1 MKTEVLQAAINY
13 LSYREHA
20 SKELIDKLQ
29 HKGFAAS
36 DIAEV
41 IAHLQEKNYQSDQRY
56 AECIIRNRVNK
67 GYGPLYIAQ
76 ALRQQGITSSVIEQE
91 IKNQQIDWY
100 LQAELAYNK
109 RFADVV
115 IKDNKDRAKRIRFMQ
130 NRGFSTEQIFT
141 LLSSD

>member
-1 MKTEVLQAAINY
+1 
-13 LSYREHA
+13 
-20 SKELIDKLQ
+20 LIDKLQ

-41 IAHLQEKNYQSDQRY
+41 IVHLQEKNYQSDQRY

-76 ALRQQGITSSVIEQE
+76 ALRQQGIASSVIEQE

-109 RFADVV
+109 RFADVA